1 MQFDKQ
7 FRPPSGNRP
16 GARYTSCASE
26 PCRSRKT
33 SLSHALL
40 MLVGILGAGGATGT
54 ANATQFSPPNMEGFS
69 LYQEQDTD
77 GDGDGVK
84 ETHIQQ
90 YLNASGDSIFSMTTN
105 GHLWAWSLETKGES
119 TSGLHNYVIRDSD
132 CDGVFDEVYGLDDK
146 YYLPGCVKK

>member
-1 MQFDKQ
+1 MQFDNQ
-7 FRPPSGNRP
+7 PRTPP
-16 GARYTSCASE
+16 GARYTICASE
-26 PCRSRKT
+26 PCRPGKA
-33 SLSHALL
+33 SLSLALL
-40 MLVGILGAGGATGT
+40 MLIVILGGGGATGT

-84 ETHIQQ
+84 ETHVQQ

-105 GHLWAWSLETKGES
+105 GRLWAWSLETKGET
-119 TSGLHNYVIRDSD
+119 TSGPHNYVIRDSD

-146 YYLPGCVKK
+146 YYLPDCVKK